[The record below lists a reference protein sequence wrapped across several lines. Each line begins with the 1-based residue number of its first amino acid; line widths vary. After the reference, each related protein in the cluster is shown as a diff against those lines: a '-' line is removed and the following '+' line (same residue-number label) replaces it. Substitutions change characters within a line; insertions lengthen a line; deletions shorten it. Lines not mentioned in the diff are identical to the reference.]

1 VDPKVRENLIIM
13 ESDLIRAFLI
23 SLGKRHPHSEK
34 LYLLGGSALCL
45 LGSPRPT
52 LDIDYIGDDLK
63 KDELQLAI
71 EEIGREMGLA
81 VEPVPI
87 TRFIPIPEGEG
98 TRSLFIDRFGNI
110 DVYIYDPYAIALSKI
125 DRGFDTDL
133 DDVVFLVKT
142 GHVDVN
148 ELEKII
154 DNALPQAH
162 EFDMNPQEVLAH
174 FRELRNRLS
183 PGNPNKSALA

>member
-23 SLGKRHPHSEK
+23 NLGKRHLHSEN

-71 EEIGREMGLA
+71 EEIGREMGLV

-87 TRFIPIPEGEG
+87 SRFIPIPEGESK
-98 TRSLFIDRFGNI
+98 RSLFIDRFGNI
-110 DVYIYDPYAIALSKI
+110 DVYIFDPYTIALSKI

-133 DDVVFLVKT
+133 DDVVFLIKN
-142 GHVDVN
+142 GHVEIN
-148 ELEKII
+148 ELERVIE
-154 DNALPQAH
+154 NALPHAL
-162 EFDMNPQEVLAH
+162 EFDMDPKEVLAH
-174 FRELRNRLS
+174 LQELRNRLFPRQS
-183 PGNPNKSALA
+183 